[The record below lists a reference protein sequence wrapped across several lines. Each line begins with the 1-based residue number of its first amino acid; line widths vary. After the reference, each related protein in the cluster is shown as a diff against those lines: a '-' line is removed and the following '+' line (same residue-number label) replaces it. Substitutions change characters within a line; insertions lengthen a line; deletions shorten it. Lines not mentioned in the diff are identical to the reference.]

1 MEFEL
6 WYLIAVPILFAAG
19 WWLRGVDFKQHKKA
33 TQGIDEHYAKGLS
46 LLLSDDPVKA
56 DKAIDLFIEVVRLDP
71 ETIELHHAL
80 GNLFRRRGQFDR
92 AIRLHSFLVNR
103 AELPEKERALAM
115 AELALDYLKSGMYDR
130 AESAYEQLS
139 TFKGRE
145 VEALEAL
152 MHIYCTEHE
161 WKKAVET
168 AERLQKSGKD
178 LHVEI
183 SHYYC
188 ELANLARCTKDAA
201 RASEF
206 VTSALQANPENPRA
220 LSLAADL
227 ALDAGKTQDAI
238 SAWSQ
243 IENAKPAYAPLIAA
257 KKADVLAETDKAAA
271 MKYLK
276 ETFAKSGSVD
286 VLTAAVARMSV
297 WADAPTAAA
306 FAGEALKSRPSLS
319 AFSVLCNLRSK
330 ADPDPDDEQARLLA
344 EVTTKQSK
352 LFARYQCSHCGFLA
366 HTFSWQC
373 PGCERW
379 DSFPPIRVD
388 EAKKASYH

>member
-6 WYLIAVPILFAAG
+6 WYFIAVPILFASG
-19 WWLRGVDFKQHKKA
+19 WWLRGLDFKQHKKA

-92 AIRLHSFLVNR
+92 AIRIHSFLVNR
-103 AELPEKERALAM
+103 LELPETERAAAM

-130 AESAYEQLS
+130 AESAYEQLAG
-139 TFKGRE
+139 FKGRE
-145 VEALEAL
+145 IEALEAL
-152 MHIYCTEHE
+152 MRIYCTEHD

-168 AERLQKSGKD
+168 AGRLQKSGQD

-188 ELANLARCTKDAA
+188 ELAALARLTKDIA
-201 RASEF
+201 RAEEF
-206 VTSALQANPENPRA
+206 IGQALKANPENPRA

-227 ALDAGKTQDAI
+227 ALDAGKTADAVG
-238 SAWSQ
+238 AWDK
-243 IENAKPAYAPLIAA
+243 IEKSKPAYTPLIAA
-257 KKADVLAETDKAAA
+257 KKADVLAETDKTEA
-271 MKYLK
+271 MNYLK
-276 ETFAKSGSVD
+276 RVFAESGSVD

-306 FAGEALKSRPSLS
+306 FAGEALKNRPSLS
-319 AFSVLCNLRSK
+319 AFSVLCNLRAK
-330 ADPDPDDEQARLLA
+330 ADPEDEQARLLA

-366 HTFSWQC
+366 HTFAWQC

-379 DSFPPIRVD
+379 DSFPPLRVD
-388 EAKKASYH
+388 ESKKASYH

>member
-1 MEFEL
+1 MN
-6 WYLIAVPILFAAG
+6 
-19 WWLRGVDFKQHKKA
+19 
-33 TQGIDEHYAKGLS
+33 
-46 LLLSDDPVKA
+46 A

-130 AESAYEQLS
+130 AESAYEQLAG
-139 TFKGRE
+139 FKGRE

-152 MHIYCTEHE
+152 MHIYCTERE

-206 VTSALQANPENPRA
+206 VTSALKANPDNPRA

-227 ALDAGKTQDAI
+227 ALDAGKPQDALA
-238 SAWSQ
+238 AWGQ
-243 IENAKPAYAPLIAA
+243 IEKAKPAYAPLIAA
-257 KKADVLAETDKAAA
+257 KKADVMAETDKAAA

-276 ETFAKSGSVD
+276 DVFAQSGSVD

-306 FAGEALKSRPSLS
+306 FAGEALKNRPSLS
-319 AFSVLCNLRSK
+319 AFSVLCNLRAK
-330 ADPDPDDEQARLLA
+330 ADPDDEQAKLLA

-352 LFARYQCSHCGFLA
+352 HFARYQCTHCGFLA
-366 HTFSWQC
+366 HTFAWQC

-379 DSFPPIRVD
+379 DSFPPLRVD

>member
-33 TQGIDEHYAKGLS
+33 TQGLDEHYAKGVS
-46 LLLSDDPVKA
+46 MLLSDDPVKA

-92 AIRLHSFLVNR
+92 AIRIHGFLANR
-103 AELPEKERALAM
+103 MELPEKERAAAM

-130 AESAYEQLS
+130 AEAAYEQL
-139 TFKGRE
+139 TFFKGRE
-145 VEALEAL
+145 IEGLEAL

-161 WKKAVET
+161 WKKAVDT
-168 AERLQKSGKD
+168 AQRLQKSGRD

-188 ELANLARCTKDAA
+188 ELAVLARMAKDVA
-201 RASEF
+201 RAEEF
-206 VTSALQANPENPRA
+206 VGEALKAYPENPRA
-220 LSLAADL
+220 LSLAANL
-227 ALDAGKTQDAI
+227 ALDSGKTQEALA
-238 SAWSQ
+238 SWNK
-243 IENAKPAYAPLIAA
+243 IEELKPAYTPLIAA

-271 MKYLK
+271 VDYLK
-276 ETFAKSGSVD
+276 QVFAESGSVD
-286 VLTAAVARMSV
+286 VLTATVSRMSV
-297 WADAPTAAA
+297 WSDAPSAAA
-306 FAGEALKSRPSLS
+306 FAGEALKKRPSLS
-319 AFSVLCNLRSK
+319 AFAVLCNLRAK
-330 ADPDPDDEQARLLA
+330 ADPDDEQARLLA
-344 EVTTKQSK
+344 DVTTRQSR
-352 LFARYQCSHCGFLA
+352 LFARYQCGHCGFLA

-379 DSFPPIRVD
+379 DSFPPVRVD
-388 EAKKASYH
+388 EVKKASYH

>member
-19 WWLRGVDFKQHKKA
+19 WWLRGVDFKQRKKA
-33 TQGIDEHYAKGLS
+33 AQGLDEHYAKGLS
-46 LLLSDDPVKA
+46 LLLSDDPVKT
-56 DKAIDLFIEVVRLDP
+56 DKAIDLFIEAVRLDP

-92 AIRLHSFLVNR
+92 AIRIHSFLVNR
-103 AELPEKERALAM
+103 AELPAAERGTAL
-115 AELALDYLKSGMYDR
+115 AELALDYLKAGMYDR
-130 AESAYEQLS
+130 AEGAYEQLAG
-139 TFKGRE
+139 FKGRE
-145 VEALEAL
+145 AEALDAL

-161 WKKAVET
+161 WMKAVET

-188 ELANLARCTKDAA
+188 ELANLARMTRDAT
-201 RASEF
+201 RAGEF
-206 VTSALQANPENPRA
+206 VNDALKANPANARA

-227 ALDAGKTQDAI
+227 AFDAGKTDEALK
-238 SAWSQ
+238 AWGE
-243 IENAKPAYAPLIAA
+243 IEKVKPSYAPLIAA
-257 KKADVLAETDKAAA
+257 KKADVLAETDKTAA
-271 MKYLK
+271 MNYLK
-276 ETFAKSGSVD
+276 DVFEKSGSID
-286 VLTAAVARMSV
+286 VLQAAVARMSV
-297 WADAPTAAA
+297 WADAPAAAA
-306 FAGEALKSRPSLS
+306 FAGAALKKRPSLS
-319 AFSVLCNLRSK
+319 AFAVLCNLRSK
-330 ADPDPDDEQARLLA
+330 ANPEDEQARLLA

-366 HTFSWQC
+366 HTFTWQC

-379 DSFPPIRVD
+379 DSFPPLRVD

>member
-19 WWLRGVDFKQHKKA
+19 WWLRGVDFKQRKKA
-33 TQGIDEHYAKGLS
+33 AQGLDEHYAKGLS
-46 LLLSDDPVKA
+46 LLLSDDPVKT
-56 DKAIDLFIEVVRLDP
+56 DKAIDLFIEAVRLDP

-92 AIRLHSFLVNR
+92 AIRIHSFLVNR
-103 AELPEKERALAM
+103 AELPAAERGTAL
-115 AELALDYLKSGMYDR
+115 AELALDYLKAGMYDR
-130 AESAYEQLS
+130 AEGAYEQLAG
-139 TFKGRE
+139 FKGRE
-145 VEALEAL
+145 AEALDAL

-161 WKKAVET
+161 WMKAVET

-188 ELANLARCTKDAA
+188 ELANLARMTRDAT
-201 RASEF
+201 RAGEF
-206 VTSALQANPENPRA
+206 VNDALKANPANARA

-227 ALDAGKTQDAI
+227 ALDAGKTDEALK
-238 SAWSQ
+238 AWGE
-243 IENAKPAYAPLIAA
+243 IEKVKPSYAPLIAA
-257 KKADVLAETDKAAA
+257 KKADVLAETDKTAA
-271 MKYLK
+271 MNYLK
-276 ETFAKSGSVD
+276 DVFEKSGSID
-286 VLTAAVARMSV
+286 VLQAAVARMSV
-297 WADAPTAAA
+297 WADAPAAAA
-306 FAGEALKSRPSLS
+306 FAGDALKKRPSLS
-319 AFSVLCNLRSK
+319 AFAVLCNLRSK
-330 ADPDPDDEQARLLA
+330 ANPEDEQARLLA

-366 HTFSWQC
+366 HTFTWQC

-379 DSFPPIRVD
+379 DSFPPLRVD

>member
-19 WWLRGVDFKQHKKA
+19 WWLRGVDLKQRKKA
-33 TQGIDEHYAKGLS
+33 AQGLDEHYAKGLS
-46 LLLSDDPVKA
+46 LLLSDDPVKT
-56 DKAIDLFIEVVRLDP
+56 DKAIDLFIEAVRLDP

-92 AIRLHSFLVNR
+92 AIRIHSFLVNR
-103 AELPEKERALAM
+103 AELPAAERGTAL
-115 AELALDYLKSGMYDR
+115 AELALDYLKAGMYDR
-130 AESAYEQLS
+130 AEGAYEQLAG
-139 TFKGRE
+139 FKGRE
-145 VEALEAL
+145 AEALDAL

-161 WKKAVET
+161 WMKAVET

-188 ELANLARCTKDAA
+188 ELANLARMTRDAT
-201 RASEF
+201 RAGEF
-206 VTSALQANPENPRA
+206 VNDALKANPANARA

-227 ALDAGKTQDAI
+227 AFDAGKTDEALK
-238 SAWSQ
+238 AWGE
-243 IENAKPAYAPLIAA
+243 IEKVKPSYAPLIAA
-257 KKADVLAETDKAAA
+257 KKADVLAETDKTAA
-271 MKYLK
+271 MNYLK
-276 ETFAKSGSVD
+276 DVFEKSGSID
-286 VLTAAVARMSV
+286 VLQAAVARMSV
-297 WADAPTAAA
+297 WADAPAAAA
-306 FAGEALKSRPSLS
+306 FAGDALKKRPSLS
-319 AFSVLCNLRSK
+319 AFAVLCNLRSK
-330 ADPDPDDEQARLLA
+330 ANPEDEQARLLA

-366 HTFSWQC
+366 HTFTWQC

-379 DSFPPIRVD
+379 DSFPPLRVD

>member
-19 WWLRGVDFKQHKKA
+19 WWLRGVDSKQRKKA
-33 TQGIDEHYAKGLS
+33 AQGLDEHYAKGLS
-46 LLLSDDPVKA
+46 LLLSDDPVKT
-56 DKAIDLFIEVVRLDP
+56 DKAIDLFIEAVRLDP

-92 AIRLHSFLVNR
+92 AIRIHSFLVNR
-103 AELPEKERALAM
+103 AELPAAERGTAL
-115 AELALDYLKSGMYDR
+115 AELALDYLKAGMYDR
-130 AESAYEQLS
+130 AEGAYEQLAG
-139 TFKGRE
+139 FKGRE
-145 VEALEAL
+145 AEALDAL

-161 WKKAVET
+161 WMKAVET

-188 ELANLARCTKDAA
+188 ELANLARMTRDAT
-201 RASEF
+201 RAGEF
-206 VTSALQANPENPRA
+206 VNDALKANPANARA

-227 ALDAGKTQDAI
+227 AFDAGKTDEALK
-238 SAWSQ
+238 AWGE
-243 IENAKPAYAPLIAA
+243 IEKVKPSYAPLIAA
-257 KKADVLAETDKAAA
+257 KKADVLAETDKTAA
-271 MKYLK
+271 MNYLK
-276 ETFAKSGSVD
+276 DVFEKSGSID
-286 VLTAAVARMSV
+286 VLQAAVARMSV
-297 WADAPTAAA
+297 WADAPAAAA
-306 FAGEALKSRPSLS
+306 FAGDALKKRPSLS
-319 AFSVLCNLRSK
+319 AFAVLCNLRSK
-330 ADPDPDDEQARLLA
+330 ANPEDEQARLLA

-366 HTFSWQC
+366 HTFTWQC

-379 DSFPPIRVD
+379 DSFPPLRVD

>member
-1 MEFEL
+1 
-6 WYLIAVPILFAAG
+6 
-19 WWLRGVDFKQHKKA
+19 
-33 TQGIDEHYAKGLS
+33 
-46 LLLSDDPVKA
+46 
-56 DKAIDLFIEVVRLDP
+56 
-71 ETIELHHAL
+71 
-80 GNLFRRRGQFDR
+80 
-92 AIRLHSFLVNR
+92 
-103 AELPEKERALAM
+103 M

-152 MHIYCTEHE
+152 MRIYCTEHE

-330 ADPDPDDEQARLLA
+330 ADPDDEQARLLA

>member
-19 WWLRGVDFKQHKKA
+19 WWLRGVDFKQRKKA
-33 TQGIDEHYAKGLS
+33 AQGLDEHYAKGLS
-46 LLLSDDPVKA
+46 LLLSDDPVKT
-56 DKAIDLFIEVVRLDP
+56 DKAIDLFIEAVRLDP

-92 AIRLHSFLVNR
+92 AIRIHSFLVNR
-103 AELPEKERALAM
+103 AELPAAERGTALA
-115 AELALDYLKSGMYDR
+115 ELVLDYLKAGMYDR
-130 AESAYEQLS
+130 AEGAYEQLAG
-139 TFKGRE
+139 FKGRE
-145 VEALEAL
+145 AEALDAL

-161 WKKAVET
+161 WMKAVET

-188 ELANLARCTKDAA
+188 ELANLARMTRDAT
-201 RASEF
+201 RAGEF
-206 VTSALQANPENPRA
+206 VNDALKANPANARA

-227 ALDAGKTQDAI
+227 AFDAGKTDEALK
-238 SAWSQ
+238 AWGE
-243 IENAKPAYAPLIAA
+243 IEKVKPSYAPLIAA
-257 KKADVLAETDKAAA
+257 KKADVLAETDKTAA
-271 MKYLK
+271 MNYLK
-276 ETFAKSGSVD
+276 DVFEKSGSID
-286 VLTAAVARMSV
+286 VLQAAVARMSV
-297 WADAPTAAA
+297 WADAPAAAA
-306 FAGEALKSRPSLS
+306 FAGDALKKRPSLS
-319 AFSVLCNLRSK
+319 AFAVLCNLRSK
-330 ADPDPDDEQARLLA
+330 ANPEDEQARLLA

-366 HTFSWQC
+366 HTFTWQC

-379 DSFPPIRVD
+379 DSFPPLRVD

>member
-6 WYLIAVPILFAAG
+6 WYFVAVPILFASG

-33 TQGIDEHYAKGLS
+33 TQGIDDHYAKGLS

-92 AIRLHSFLVNR
+92 AIRIHSFLVNR
-103 AELPEKERALAM
+103 LELPEAERATAM

-130 AESAYEQLS
+130 AESAYEQLAS
-139 TFKGRE
+139 FKGRE
-145 VEALEAL
+145 IEALEAL
-152 MHIYCTEHE
+152 MHIYCTEHD

-168 AERLQKSGKD
+168 AGRLQKSGKD

-188 ELANLARCTKDAA
+188 ELASMARMTKDIA
-201 RASEF
+201 RAEEF
-206 VTSALQANPENPRA
+206 IAQALKANPENPRA

-227 ALDAGKTQDAI
+227 ALDAGKSAEAI
-238 SAWSQ
+238 EAWDK
-243 IENAKPAYAPLIAA
+243 IEKSKPAYTPLIAA
-257 KKADVLAETDKAAA
+257 KKADVLAEKDKTAA
-271 MKYLK
+271 MNYLK
-276 ETFAKSGSVD
+276 NIFAISGSVD

-297 WADAPTAAA
+297 WSDAPTAAA
-306 FAGEALKSRPSLS
+306 FAGEALKNRPSLS
-319 AFSVLCNLRSK
+319 AFSVLCNLRAK
-330 ADPDPDDEQARLLA
+330 ADPEDDQARLLA

-366 HTFSWQC
+366 HTFTWQC

-379 DSFPPIRVD
+379 DSFPPLRVD
-388 EAKKASYH
+388 ESKKASYH

>member
-19 WWLRGVDFKQHKKA
+19 WWLRGVDFKQRKKA
-33 TQGIDEHYAKGLS
+33 AQGLDEHYAKGLS
-46 LLLSDDPVKA
+46 LLLSDDPVKT
-56 DKAIDLFIEVVRLDP
+56 DKAIDLFIEAVRLDP

-92 AIRLHSFLVNR
+92 AIRIHSFLVNR
-103 AELPEKERALAM
+103 AELPAAERGTAL
-115 AELALDYLKSGMYDR
+115 AELALDYLKAGMYDR
-130 AESAYEQLS
+130 AEGAYEQLAG
-139 TFKGRE
+139 FKGRE
-145 VEALEAL
+145 AEALDAL

-161 WKKAVET
+161 WMKAVET

-188 ELANLARCTKDAA
+188 ELANLARMTRDAT
-201 RASEF
+201 RAGEF
-206 VTSALQANPENPRA
+206 VNDALKANPANARA

-227 ALDAGKTQDAI
+227 AFDAGKTDEALK
-238 SAWSQ
+238 AWGE
-243 IENAKPAYAPLIAA
+243 IEKVKPSYAPLIAA
-257 KKADVLAETDKAAA
+257 KKADVLAETDKTAA
-271 MKYLK
+271 MNYLK
-276 ETFAKSGSVD
+276 DVFEKSGSID
-286 VLTAAVARMSV
+286 VLQAAVARMSV
-297 WADAPTAAA
+297 WADAPAAAA
-306 FAGEALKSRPSLS
+306 FAGDALKKRPSLS
-319 AFSVLCNLRSK
+319 AFAVLCNLRSK
-330 ADPDPDDEQARLLA
+330 ANPEDEQARLLA

-366 HTFSWQC
+366 HTFTWQC

-379 DSFPPIRVD
+379 DSFPPLRVD

>member
-19 WWLRGVDFKQHKKA
+19 WWLRGVDFKQRKKA
-33 TQGIDEHYAKGLS
+33 AQGLDEHYAKGLS
-46 LLLSDDPVKA
+46 LLLSDDPVKT
-56 DKAIDLFIEVVRLDP
+56 DKAIDLFIEAVRLDP

-92 AIRLHSFLVNR
+92 AIRIHSFLVNR
-103 AELPEKERALAM
+103 AELPAAERGTALT
-115 AELALDYLKSGMYDR
+115 ELALDYLKAGMYDR
-130 AESAYEQLS
+130 AEGAYEQLAG
-139 TFKGRE
+139 FKGRE
-145 VEALEAL
+145 AEALDAL

-161 WKKAVET
+161 WMKAVET

-188 ELANLARCTKDAA
+188 ELANLARLTRDAT
-201 RASEF
+201 RAGEF
-206 VTSALQANPENPRA
+206 VNDALKANPANARA

-227 ALDAGKTQDAI
+227 ALDAGKADEALQ
-238 SAWSQ
+238 AWAE
-243 IENAKPAYAPLIAA
+243 IEKVKPTYAPLIAA
-257 KKADVLAETDKAAA
+257 KKADVLAETDKTAA
-271 MKYLK
+271 MNYLK
-276 ETFAKSGSVD
+276 DVFEKSGSID
-286 VLTAAVARMSV
+286 VLQAAVARMSV
-297 WADAPTAAA
+297 WADAPAAAA
-306 FAGEALKSRPSLS
+306 FAGDALKKRPSLS
-319 AFSVLCNLRSK
+319 AFAVLCNLRSK
-330 ADPDPDDEQARLLA
+330 ANPDDEQARLLA
-344 EVTTKQSK
+344 DVTTKQSK

-366 HTFSWQC
+366 HTFTWQC

-379 DSFPPIRVD
+379 DSFPPLRVD

>member
-19 WWLRGVDFKQHKKA
+19 WWLRGVDFKQRKKA
-33 TQGIDEHYAKGLS
+33 AQGLDEHYAKGLS
-46 LLLSDDPVKA
+46 LLLSDDPVKT
-56 DKAIDLFIEVVRLDP
+56 DKAIDLFIEAVRLDP

-92 AIRLHSFLVNR
+92 AIRIHSFLVNR
-103 AELPEKERALAM
+103 AELPAAERGTAL
-115 AELALDYLKSGMYDR
+115 AELALDYLKAGMYDR
-130 AESAYEQLS
+130 AEGAYEQLAG
-139 TFKGRE
+139 FKGRE
-145 VEALEAL
+145 AEALDAL

-161 WKKAVET
+161 WMKAVET

-188 ELANLARCTKDAA
+188 ELANLARMTRDAT
-201 RASEF
+201 RAGEF
-206 VTSALQANPENPRA
+206 VNDALKANPANARA

-227 ALDAGKTQDAI
+227 AFDAGKTDEALK
-238 SAWSQ
+238 AWGE
-243 IENAKPAYAPLIAA
+243 IEKVKPSYAPLIAA
-257 KKADVLAETDKAAA
+257 KKADVLAETDKTAA
-271 MKYLK
+271 MNYLK
-276 ETFAKSGSVD
+276 DVFEKSGSID
-286 VLTAAVARMSV
+286 VLQAAVARMSV
-297 WADAPTAAA
+297 WADASAAAA
-306 FAGEALKSRPSLS
+306 FAGDALKKRPSLS
-319 AFSVLCNLRSK
+319 AFAVLCNLRPK
-330 ADPDPDDEQARLLA
+330 ANPEDEQARLLA

-366 HTFSWQC
+366 HTFTWQC

-379 DSFPPIRVD
+379 DSFPPLRVD

>member
-220 LSLAADL
+220 MSLAADL

-330 ADPDPDDEQARLLA
+330 ADPDDEQARLLA

>member
-19 WWLRGVDFKQHKKA
+19 WWLRGVDFKQRKKA
-33 TQGIDEHYAKGLS
+33 AQGLDEHYAKGLS
-46 LLLSDDPVKA
+46 LLLSDDPVKT
-56 DKAIDLFIEVVRLDP
+56 DKAIDLFIEAVRLDP

-92 AIRLHSFLVNR
+92 AIRIHSFLVNR
-103 AELPEKERALAM
+103 AELPAAERGTAL
-115 AELALDYLKSGMYDR
+115 AELALDYLKAGMYDR
-130 AESAYEQLS
+130 AEGAYEQLAG
-139 TFKGRE
+139 FKGRE
-145 VEALEAL
+145 AEALDAL

-161 WKKAVET
+161 WMKAVET

-188 ELANLARCTKDAA
+188 ELANLARMTRDAT
-201 RASEF
+201 RAGEF
-206 VTSALQANPENPRA
+206 VNDALKANPANARA

-227 ALDAGKTQDAI
+227 AFDTGKTDEALK
-238 SAWSQ
+238 AWGE
-243 IENAKPAYAPLIAA
+243 IEKVKPSYAPLIAA
-257 KKADVLAETDKAAA
+257 KKADVLAETDKTAA
-271 MKYLK
+271 MNYLK
-276 ETFAKSGSVD
+276 DVFEKSGSID
-286 VLTAAVARMSV
+286 VLQAAVARMSV
-297 WADAPTAAA
+297 WADAPAAAA
-306 FAGEALKSRPSLS
+306 FAGDALKKRPSLS
-319 AFSVLCNLRSK
+319 AFAVLCNLRSK
-330 ADPDPDDEQARLLA
+330 ANPEDEQARLLA

-366 HTFSWQC
+366 HTFTWQC

-379 DSFPPIRVD
+379 DSFPPLRVD

>member
-19 WWLRGVDFKQHKKA
+19 WWLRGVDFKQRKKA
-33 TQGIDEHYAKGLS
+33 AQGLDEHYAKGLS
-46 LLLSDDPVKA
+46 LLLSDDPVKT
-56 DKAIDLFIEVVRLDP
+56 DKAIDLFIEAVRLDP

-92 AIRLHSFLVNR
+92 AIRIHSFLVNR
-103 AELPEKERALAM
+103 AELPAAERGTAL
-115 AELALDYLKSGMYDR
+115 AELALDYLKAGMYDR
-130 AESAYEQLS
+130 AEGAYEQLAG
-139 TFKGRE
+139 FKGRE
-145 VEALEAL
+145 AEALDAL

-161 WKKAVET
+161 WMKAVET

-188 ELANLARCTKDAA
+188 ELANLARMTRDAT
-201 RASEF
+201 RAGEF
-206 VTSALQANPENPRA
+206 VNDALKANPANARA

-227 ALDAGKTQDAI
+227 AFDAGKTDEALK
-238 SAWSQ
+238 AWGE
-243 IENAKPAYAPLIAA
+243 IEKVKPSYAPLIAA
-257 KKADVLAETDKAAA
+257 KKADVLAETDKTAA
-271 MKYLK
+271 MNYLK
-276 ETFAKSGSVD
+276 DVFEKSGSID
-286 VLTAAVARMSV
+286 VLQAAVARMSV
-297 WADAPTAAA
+297 WADAPAAAA
-306 FAGEALKSRPSLS
+306 FAGDALKKRPSLS
-319 AFSVLCNLRSK
+319 AFAVLCNLRSK
-330 ADPDPDDEQARLLA
+330 ANPEDEQARLLA

-366 HTFSWQC
+366 HTFPWQC

-379 DSFPPIRVD
+379 DSFPPLRVD

>member
-6 WYLIAVPILFAAG
+6 WYFIAVPILFASG
-19 WWLRGVDFKQHKKA
+19 WWLRGLDFKQHKKA

-92 AIRLHSFLVNR
+92 AIRIHSFLVNR
-103 AELPEKERALAM
+103 LELPETERAAAM

-130 AESAYEQLS
+130 AESAYEQLAG
-139 TFKGRE
+139 FKGRE
-145 VEALEAL
+145 IEALEAL
-152 MHIYCTEHE
+152 MRIYCTEHD

-168 AERLQKSGKD
+168 AGRLQKSGKD

-188 ELANLARCTKDAA
+188 ELAALARLTKDIA
-201 RASEF
+201 RAEEF
-206 VTSALQANPENPRA
+206 IGQALKANPENPRA

-227 ALDAGKTQDAI
+227 ALDAGKTADAVG
-238 SAWSQ
+238 AWDK
-243 IENAKPAYAPLIAA
+243 IEKSKPAYTPLIAA
-257 KKADVLAETDKAAA
+257 KKADVLAETDKTEA
-271 MKYLK
+271 MNYLK
-276 ETFAKSGSVD
+276 RVFAESGSVD

-306 FAGEALKSRPSLS
+306 FAGEALKNRPSLS
-319 AFSVLCNLRSK
+319 AFSVLCNLRAK
-330 ADPDPDDEQARLLA
+330 ADPEDEQARLLA

-366 HTFSWQC
+366 HTFAWQC

-379 DSFPPIRVD
+379 DSFPPLRVD
-388 EAKKASYH
+388 ESKKASYH

>member
-19 WWLRGVDFKQHKKA
+19 WWLRGVDFKQRKKA
-33 TQGIDEHYAKGLS
+33 AQGLDEHYAKGLS
-46 LLLSDDPVKA
+46 LLLSDDPVKT
-56 DKAIDLFIEVVRLDP
+56 DKAIDLFIEAVRLDP

-92 AIRLHSFLVNR
+92 AIRIHSFLVNR
-103 AELPEKERALAM
+103 AELPAAERGTAL
-115 AELALDYLKSGMYDR
+115 AELALDYLKAGMYDR
-130 AESAYEQLS
+130 AEGAYEQLAG
-139 TFKGRE
+139 FKGRE
-145 VEALEAL
+145 AEALDAL

-161 WKKAVET
+161 WMKAVET

-188 ELANLARCTKDAA
+188 ELANLARMTRDAT
-201 RASEF
+201 RADEF
-206 VTSALQANPENPRA
+206 VNDALKANPANARA

-227 ALDAGKTQDAI
+227 AFDAGKTDEALK
-238 SAWSQ
+238 AWGE
-243 IENAKPAYAPLIAA
+243 IEKVKPSYAPLIAA
-257 KKADVLAETDKAAA
+257 KKADVLAETDKTAA
-271 MKYLK
+271 MNYLK
-276 ETFAKSGSVD
+276 DVFEKSGSID
-286 VLTAAVARMSV
+286 VLQAAVARMSV
-297 WADAPTAAA
+297 WADAPAAAA
-306 FAGEALKSRPSLS
+306 FAGDALKKRPSLS
-319 AFSVLCNLRSK
+319 AFAVLCNLRSK
-330 ADPDPDDEQARLLA
+330 ANPEDEQARLLA

-366 HTFSWQC
+366 HTFTWQC

-379 DSFPPIRVD
+379 DSFPPLRVD

>member
-19 WWLRGVDFKQHKKA
+19 WWLRGVDFKQRKKA
-33 TQGIDEHYAKGLS
+33 AQGLDEHYAKGLS
-46 LLLSDDPVKA
+46 LLLSDDPVKT
-56 DKAIDLFIEVVRLDP
+56 DKAIDLFIEAVRLDP

-92 AIRLHSFLVNR
+92 AIRIHSFLVNR
-103 AELPEKERALAM
+103 AELPAAERGTAL
-115 AELALDYLKSGMYDR
+115 AELALDYLKAGMYDR
-130 AESAYEQLS
+130 AEGAYEQLAG
-139 TFKGRE
+139 FKGRE
-145 VEALEAL
+145 AEALDAL

-161 WKKAVET
+161 WMKAVET

-188 ELANLARCTKDAA
+188 ELANLARMTRDAT
-201 RASEF
+201 RAGEF
-206 VTSALQANPENPRA
+206 VNDALKANPANARA

-227 ALDAGKTQDAI
+227 ALDAGKTDEALK
-238 SAWSQ
+238 AWGE
-243 IENAKPAYAPLIAA
+243 IEKVKPSYAPLIAA
-257 KKADVLAETDKAAA
+257 KKADVLAETDKTAA
-271 MKYLK
+271 MNYLK
-276 ETFAKSGSVD
+276 DVFEKSGSID
-286 VLTAAVARMSV
+286 VLQAAVARMSV
-297 WADAPTAAA
+297 WADAPAAAA
-306 FAGEALKSRPSLS
+306 FAGDALKKRPSLS
-319 AFSVLCNLRSK
+319 AFAVLSNLRSK
-330 ADPDPDDEQARLLA
+330 ANPEDEQARLLA

-366 HTFSWQC
+366 HTFTWQC

-379 DSFPPIRVD
+379 DSFPPLRVD

>member
-6 WYLIAVPILFAAG
+6 WYLVAVPILFAAG
-19 WWLRGVDFKQHKKA
+19 WWLRGVDSKQRKKSVE
-33 TQGIDEHYAKGLS
+33 GIDEHYAKGLS
-46 LLLSDDPVKA
+46 LLLSNDPDQA

-92 AIRLHSFLVNR
+92 AIRIHSFLVNR
-103 AELPEKERALAM
+103 LELPESERAAAM

-130 AESAYEQLS
+130 TEAAYEKLA

-145 VEALEAL
+145 IEALEAL
-152 MHIYCTEHE
+152 MHIYCTEHD

-168 AERLQKSGKD
+168 AERLEKSGRD

-188 ELANLARCTKDAA
+188 ELAVPARQTKDLARAG
-201 RASEF
+201 EF
-206 VTSALQANPENPRA
+206 VQLALQAMPDNPRA

-227 ALDAGKTQDAI
+227 ALDAGERDKALH
-238 SAWSQ
+238 AWAK
-243 IENAKPAYAPLIAA
+243 IEELKPAYVPLIAA
-257 KKADVLAETDKAAA
+257 KKADILAETDKKAAVD
-271 MKYLK
+271 YLK
-276 ETFAKSGSVD
+276 QVFAMSGSVD
-286 VLTAAVARMSV
+286 VLTAAVSRMSM
-297 WADAPTAAA
+297 WADAPSAAA

-319 AFSVLCNLRSK
+319 AFSVLCNLRAK
-330 ADPDPDDEQARLLA
+330 ADPEDEQARLLA

-352 LFARYQCSHCGFLA
+352 LFARYQCAHCGFLA
-366 HTFSWQC
+366 HTFAWQC

-379 DSFPPIRVD
+379 DSFPPLRVD
-388 EAKKASYH
+388 ETKKAGYH

>member
-19 WWLRGVDFKQHKKA
+19 WWLRGVDFKQRKKA
-33 TQGIDEHYAKGLS
+33 AQGLDEHYAKGLS
-46 LLLSDDPVKA
+46 LLLSDDPVKT
-56 DKAIDLFIEVVRLDP
+56 DKAIDLFIEAVRLDP

-92 AIRLHSFLVNR
+92 AIRIHSFLVNR
-103 AELPEKERALAM
+103 AELPAAERGTAL
-115 AELALDYLKSGMYDR
+115 AELALDYLKAGMYDR
-130 AESAYEQLS
+130 AEGAYEQLAGF
-139 TFKGRE
+139 TGRE
-145 VEALEAL
+145 AEALDAL

-161 WKKAVET
+161 WMKAVET

-188 ELANLARCTKDAA
+188 ELANLARMTRDAT
-201 RASEF
+201 RAGEF
-206 VTSALQANPENPRA
+206 VNDALKANPANARA

-227 ALDAGKTQDAI
+227 AFDAGKTDEALK
-238 SAWSQ
+238 AWGE
-243 IENAKPAYAPLIAA
+243 IEKVKPSYAPLIAA
-257 KKADVLAETDKAAA
+257 KKADVLAETDKTAA
-271 MKYLK
+271 MNYLK
-276 ETFAKSGSVD
+276 DVFEKSGSID
-286 VLTAAVARMSV
+286 VLQAAVARMSV
-297 WADAPTAAA
+297 WADAPAAAA
-306 FAGEALKSRPSLS
+306 FAGDALKKRPSLS
-319 AFSVLCNLRSK
+319 AFAVLCNLRSK
-330 ADPDPDDEQARLLA
+330 ANPEDEQARLLA

-366 HTFSWQC
+366 HTFTWQC

-379 DSFPPIRVD
+379 DSFPPLRVD